1 MTQPVRARD
10 ACSTRV
16 ILAATWIHTR
26 MEASFIDWLDAR
38 TQRPQVPETTRLL
51 QLLAQ
56 AGAAGIRRRDLG
68 KAITLD
74 RDVLDDLL
82 AAMVAAG
89 QIEVAEV
96 DGESVYYSLM

>member
-1 MTQPVRARD
+1 METSFLAWLETRAHRSELPD
-10 ACSTRV
+10 V
-16 ILAATWIHTR
+16 
-26 MEASFIDWLDAR
+26 
-38 TQRPQVPETTRLL
+38 TRLS
-51 QLLAQ
+51 QLIAQ
-56 AGAAGIRRRDLG
+56 AGAAGIRRPDLG

-89 QIEVAEV
+89 QIGVAEV

>member
-1 MTQPVRARD
+1 MET
-10 ACSTRV
+10 SF
-16 ILAATWIHTR
+16 LA
-26 MEASFIDWLDAR
+26 WLETR
-38 TQRPQVPETTRLL
+38 TQRPELPEVTRLL

-56 AGAAGIRRRDLG
+56 AGANGIRRRDLG

-96 DGESVYYSLM
+96 GGERVYYSLF